1 MIIELFY
8 FSDRPSTV
16 LLVIAGGMNY
26 AYPESTSIV
35 GCMMGLIA
43 MTLVFTIIC
52 LFCSQDTQL
61 KWAKFLT
68 FVFAV
73 IMAVVLVGLILQVCM
88 ESYLVSM

>member
-1 MIIELFY
+1 M
-8 FSDRPSTV
+8 
-16 LLVIAGGMNY
+16 LVIAGGMNY

-43 MTLVFTIIC
+43 MTVVFTIIC

-61 KWAKFLT
+61 KWAKLLT

-73 IMAVVLVGLILQVCM
+73 IMAVVLVGLILQVC
-88 ESYLVSM
+88 ENDNVISLNICCGLITVFLFY